1 MANFKLERYDDARRL
16 CNRIL
21 NLTGEE
27 NNTYNKYAK
36 EMLTLLLEK

>member
-1 MANFKLERYDDARRL
+1 MANFKLERYGDARRL

-21 NLTGEE
+21 KLTGEE

-36 EMLTLLLEK
+36 EMLELLSEK